1 MQAEIEKFEKLDLDV
16 AKRAV
21 KIWRKNFGLNIG
33 VYGEKNTKEDVDL
46 ANRLIREEL
55 DEYLEAV
62 SNDDKVG
69 QVDALADLFFVIV
82 QKECVDSWFADT
94 RMEEYKHEP
103 NISTVVEELLRHPKH
118 KSRYLDC
125 YKTIAKK
132 LGVCFLSAITEVFNS
147 NMSKACTTKEE
158 AQQTVEKYKSEGVDT
173 YVKKYNTY
181 FVVKRKGDGK
191 VLKSINFKEPDLKE
205 FACYIN

>member
-1 MQAEIEKFEKLDLDV
+1 MQITEERFKKSEIDT
-16 AKRAV
+16 AKEAV
-21 KIWRKNFGLNIG
+21 KVWRKNFGLNIG

-46 ANRLIREEL
+46 ANKLIREEL

-62 SNDDKVG
+62 SNNDKIE
-69 QVDALADLFFVIV
+69 QVDALVDLFFVIV

-132 LGVCFLSAITEVFNS
+132 LGSGFLSAVDEVFKS
-147 NMSKACTTKEE
+147 NMSKACVTEGE
-158 AQQTVEKYKSEGVDT
+158 AQQTVEKYKAEGVDT
-173 YVKKYNTY
+173 YIRKYNDY
-181 FVVKRKGDGK
+181 FVVKRKNDGK
-191 VLKSINFKEPDLKE
+191 VLKGINFKEPDLKKFSWVLE
-205 FACYIN
+205 

>member
-1 MQAEIEKFEKLDLDV
+1 MQTEIEKFEKLDLDV

-46 ANRLIREEL
+46 ANKLIREEL

-62 SNDDKVG
+62 SNNDKVE

-94 RMEEYKHEP
+94 RMEEYEYEP
-103 NISTVVEELLRHPKH
+103 NISTVVEELLRYPKH

-147 NMSKACTTKEE
+147 NMSKACATKEE

-173 YVKKYNTY
+173 YIKKYNTY
-181 FVVKRKGDGK
+181 FVVKRKDDGK
-191 VLKSINFKEPDLKE
+191 VLKSINFKEPDLKD
-205 FACYIN
+205 FVCCVD

>member
-1 MQAEIEKFEKLDLDV
+1 MQITKEVLEKSEIDT
-16 AKRAV
+16 AKEAV

-46 ANRLIREEL
+46 ANKLIREEL

-69 QVDALADLFFVIV
+69 QVDALVDLFFVIV
-82 QKECVDSWFADT
+82 QKECVDFWFADT

-103 NISTVVEELLRHPKH
+103 NISTVVEELLRHPNH

-125 YKTIAKK
+125 YKTISKK
-132 LGVCFLSAITEVFNS
+132 LGSGFLSAITEVFNS
-147 NMSKACTTKEE
+147 NMSKACVTEEE

-173 YVKKYNTY
+173 YIKKYNVY
-181 FVVKRKGDGK
+181 FIVKRKTDGK

-205 FACYIN
+205 FVCCL